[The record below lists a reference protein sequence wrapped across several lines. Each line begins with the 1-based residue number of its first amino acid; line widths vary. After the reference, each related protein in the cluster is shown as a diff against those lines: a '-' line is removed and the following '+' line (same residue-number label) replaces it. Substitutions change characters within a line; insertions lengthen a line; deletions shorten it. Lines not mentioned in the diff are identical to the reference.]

1 MTGESST
8 VESSNETEG
17 ADADLDAPTDELMAA
32 VRTIMEASQRGEL
45 TEAETDDRLREV
57 VEQIVT
63 GQVEAGRAIGEGMP
77 EEESED
83 SRERRDEAEGG
94 ETKRPRENIGR

>member
-1 MTGESST
+1 LTGESST